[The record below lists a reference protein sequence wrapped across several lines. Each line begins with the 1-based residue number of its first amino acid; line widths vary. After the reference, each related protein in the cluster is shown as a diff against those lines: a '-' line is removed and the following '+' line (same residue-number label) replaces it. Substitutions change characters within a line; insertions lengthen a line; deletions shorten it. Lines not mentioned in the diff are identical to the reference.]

1 MINRFRNN
9 RLVKLFSSRLELKI
23 LSLVMILVVAGFGVF
38 AIFNVRQTSVAL
50 RTQKEDSNSVLS
62 SQVVSSI
69 QNTMLAGKGPQATS
83 ALDNLRNV
91 PEVDRIQV
99 FSTQGQEVFASNL
112 GVSQQPVSQV
122 FDVLKSGQR
131 TRFYETRDGEQ
142 YLVDVRPLPND
153 KACQQCHGSSNPLR
167 GVVLVSTSMA
177 DVQSAVGREEILMA
191 FVFIGGL
198 VVLLG
203 ALGLSLHV
211 AVLAPLKK
219 VMGGIRNLSGG
230 DLSHRVEVTSA
241 DEVGE
246 LARSFNRMADS
257 LGESQDRLRRANF
270 DLLEAN
276 RLKSEFLSV
285 MSHELRTPLNAIIG
299 FSEVLMDQDDGSL
312 SERQTRFLTN
322 IETSGR
328 HLLKLVNDILDLSAV
343 GSDNAELEKEDISVP
358 QVMEDVRKLGHPFAA
373 QRRIWLDVKPS
384 EALPLLHADAAK
396 IKRILYNLVSN
407 AIKFTPEGGRVT
419 INARLRDGMVEIS
432 VTDTGIGISDEDQE
446 KIFDYF
452 GQVESNHARRFE
464 GAGVGLALTKKLV
477 EMHGGRIR
485 VESELGKGSTFTIAL
500 PVTGGRRETDWKVAG
515 NVMEPEVQPEA
526 SPNQPLVLV
535 IEDDPQ
541 TSELIGL
548 WLEESGYRV
557 ARAFDGEQGLK
568 LAKALRPFAVT
579 LDILLPK
586 LDGWDVL
593 QELKQAPDT
602 REIPV
607 IIISILERSRRGLE
621 MGAFDYF
628 VKPVEK
634 RALICRLESH
644 SLYRQRR
651 QSEGD
656 GPDES

>member
-1 MINRFRNN
+1 MRNRFKNN
-9 RLVKLFSSRLELKI
+9 RLVKLLSSRLEIKI
-23 LSLVMILVVAGFGVF
+23 LSLVMILVVVGFGVF

-99 FSTQGQEVFASNL
+99 FSTRGQEVFAGNL
-112 GVSQQPVSQV
+112 GASKQPVSQV
-122 FDVLKSGQR
+122 FSVLKSGQR
-131 TRFYETRDGEQ
+131 TRFYETRNGVQ

-153 KACQQCHGSSNPLR
+153 RACQQCHGSSNPLR

-177 DVQSAVGREEILMA
+177 DVQSAIGREEILMA

-203 ALGLSLHV
+203 ALWLSLHV
-211 AVLAPLKK
+211 VVLAPLKK

-230 DLSHRVEVTSA
+230 DLNHRVEVTSA

-257 LGESQDRLRRANF
+257 LGESQDRLRRANL

-299 FSEVLMDQDDGSL
+299 FSEVLMDQDDSNL

-358 QVMEDVRKLGHPFAA
+358 QMMEDVRKLGHPFAA

-419 INARLRDGMVEIS
+419 ISARLRDGMVEIS
-432 VTDTGIGISDEDQE
+432 VADTGIGISDEDQE
-446 KIFDYF
+446 KIFDHF
-452 GQVESNHARRFE
+452 GQVESNHARRYE

-477 EMHGGRIR
+477 ELHGGRIR
-485 VESELGKGSTFTIAL
+485 VKSELGKGSTFTIAL
-500 PVTGGRRETDWKVAG
+500 PVTGGRRETDWKTAG
-515 NVMEPEVQPEA
+515 NTIEPEVQPEA

-568 LAKALRPFAVT
+568 LARELRPFAVT

-593 QELKQAPDT
+593 QELKQASET
-602 REIPV
+602 SEIPV

-634 RALICRLESH
+634 RELICRLESH
-644 SLYRQRR
+644 SLYQQRR
-651 QSEGD
+651 QSGSN
-656 GPDES
+656 GPDEN